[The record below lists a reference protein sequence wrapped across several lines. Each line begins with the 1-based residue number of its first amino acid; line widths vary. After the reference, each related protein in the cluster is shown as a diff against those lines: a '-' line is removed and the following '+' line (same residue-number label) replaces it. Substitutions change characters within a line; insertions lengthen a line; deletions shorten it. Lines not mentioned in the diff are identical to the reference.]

1 MTRLRMLSTERFSS
15 WGYED
20 LLNFVLNARQ
30 DQGCGT
36 FEDQWNPLYL
46 LNSTGFGD
54 LENCDSVLA
63 VEEQENGD
71 VKVRVKITEAYE
83 GGALRE
89 ETVQVYDGRERFLHL
104 RKELQAQLRMTG
116 NVHWGDVTDVKA
128 LSDAL
133 DVGIL
138 LFCNRLQDSGRT
150 CLYNTGSE
158 KHAFPYWI
166 GLYYEDG
173 RHFRVAELSDV
184 MGSPG
189 EGFTCFWT
197 GEVLPPVLYH
207 EYEKCNRAK
216 SDLNL

>member
-1 MTRLRMLSTERFSS
+1 
-15 WGYED
+15 
-20 LLNFVLNARQ
+20 
-30 DQGCGT
+30 
-36 FEDQWNPLYL
+36 
-46 LNSTGFGD
+46 
-54 LENCDSVLA
+54 
-63 VEEQENGD
+63 
-71 VKVRVKITEAYE
+71 
-83 GGALRE
+83 
-89 ETVQVYDGRERFLHL
+89 
-104 RKELQAQLRMTG
+104 MTG
-116 NVHWGDVTDVKA
+116 NVHWGDHNDVKA

-197 GEVLPPVLYH
+197 GEALPPVLYQ
-207 EYEKCNRAK
+207 EYEKCNQA
-216 SDLNL
+216 